1 MPVGCGKKQMKS
13 RFFEKSFQQYCHQN
27 WWQKPQ
33 TTLESRALI
42 IRQLSWCGSEGDAQ
56 LVVGDER

>member
-1 MPVGCGKKQMKS
+1 VCQKANEINS
-13 RFFEKSFQQYCHQN
+13 FFEKRFQQCCHQN

-33 TTLESRALI
+33 TTLKSRALI

-56 LVVGDER
+56 LVVDDER